1 MYIINQICITQS
13 TFVKLHPNEYTQ
25 GLPFYTFAVN
35 LDRCVGSCNTLDNLS
50 KRSCVPNKRKDLN
63 KHFQHDYWN
72 KQFKNINETY
82 MIQV

>member
-1 MYIINQICITQS
+1 MSLPIQNVY
-13 TFVKLHPNEYTQ
+13 EYTQ

-35 LDRCVGSCNTLDNLS
+35 LDRCVGSCNTLDDLS
-50 KRSCVPNKRKDLN
+50 KRSCVSNKRKDLN